1 VLRAYAERLPALGAT
16 DEAVK
21 LLAATIKQ
29 DYSAQL
35 VYRYG
40 LLPSSDPALQ
50 LKKAEAWLQDAPND
64 PLLLLT
70 LGRLSVN
77 NQLWGKARS
86 YFEASLR
93 FNRSPEACSEL
104 ARLLAQLGEQ
114 ELSNQLFQEGLEL
127 LNQQQSRLPVQLP
140 PEASPS

>member
-1 VLRAYAERLPALGAT
+1 GDVAALQGLWKQVPGRLRERPEVLRAYAERLHALGAT

-77 NQLWGKARS
+77 NQLWGKA
-86 YFEASLR
+86 
-93 FNRSPEACSEL
+93 
-104 ARLLAQLGEQ
+104 
-114 ELSNQLFQEGLEL
+114 
-127 LNQQQSRLPVQLP
+127 
-140 PEASPS
+140 